1 MKDQKK
7 AKWILGGSGVLL
19 SALLLSQFNDGEQF
33 TTNAAVNEFTKEQES
48 NMSEREKELV
58 SLDWTNFE
66 LVNLNPQQSNIQS
79 DRRTRNS

>member
-7 AKWILGGSGVLL
+7 AKWILGGSGVIL

-33 TTNAAVNEFTKEQES
+33 TSNAAMNEFTKEQEK

-66 LVNLNPQQSNIQS
+66 LMTMNQQQSKIQS
-79 DRRTRNS
+79 DRKTRNS